1 MRQGMDMTIN
11 QLPARTWNWLHM
23 NEANLENVTVEAVC
37 PAEADALEA
46 SAGLCWNDGAVLAHA
61 DAFAAM
67 ATGLGSDMTKLV
79 AAAGVKTDV
88 LRSAAGSEAGSF
100 RIAYEYALGQNALSS
115 LQLYAEENSV
125 LTVAVLLKTKAGSTA
140 AAGTASVPAASAAAA
155 DGGNAS
161 ADLVSS
167 AKAGNSLAAQQ
178 IKIYAERG
186 AKVRLYLVQM
196 LDEGAVCLGDVGGI
210 CEDDASI
217 ELVRMEIGAG
227 KLYAGAE
234 IDLAGKRSSFES
246 HIGYRVKDSQHFDMN
261 YTARHRGKKTESLMT
276 ASGVLEDG
284 AFKLFR
290 GTIDLQHGCAGAK
303 GTESEDALLLGDKVV
318 NQTIPLILC
327 GEEDVEGNHG
337 ASIGRMDEQVLF
349 YLSSRGLSR
358 EAAEQLIARAKLDAV
373 CNRIPLESV
382 REEVQTYLGGAS
394 CDEEL

>member
-1 MRQGMDMTIN
+1 MRQGIDMTIN
-11 QLPARTWNWLHM
+11 QLPVRTWNWLHM
-23 NEANLENVTVEAVC
+23 NEAKLENVAIEAAC
-37 PAEADALEA
+37 PAETAYLEE
-46 SAGLCWNDGAVLAHA
+46 SQGLRWNDGAALAKEA
-61 DAFAAM
+61 AFGTM
-67 ATGLGSDMTKLV
+67 ATGLGPDMTKLV
-79 AAAGVKTDV
+79 EASGVKTDV
-88 LRSAAGSEAGSF
+88 LRAAAGSRDGAF
-100 RIAYEYALGQNALSS
+100 RIAYSYGLQENAASS
-115 LQLYAEENSV
+115 LRLYAEKDSV
-125 LTVAVLLKTKAGSTA
+125 LTAAVFLKTKANSQ
-140 AAGTASVPAASAAAA
+140 AAAA
-155 DGGNAS
+155 TADGEAETAQG
-161 ADLVSS
+161 
-167 AKAGNSLAAQQ
+167 LAAQQ
-178 IKIYAERG
+178 IKIYAEAG

-234 IDLAGKRSSFES
+234 IDLAGKRSAFES
-246 HIGYRVKDSQHFDMN
+246 HVGYRVKDSQRFDMN
-261 YTARHRGKKTESLMT
+261 YTARHRGKKTQSLMT

-290 GTIDLQHGCAGAK
+290 GTIDLQNGCAGAK

-337 ASIGRMDEQVLF
+337 ASIGRLDEQVLF

-358 EAAEQLIARAKLDAV
+358 EAAEQLIARAKLDEV
-373 CNRIPLESV
+373 CGHIPLQPV
-382 REEVQTYLGGAS
+382 REEVQKYLGGAS